1 MKLKHY
7 FLIITYAI
15 ILCFVFINIKCLWG
29 TILNVYY
36 VLVPFVIGLGIAY
49 IINFPFKFCQNKLL
63 VSMDVICN
71 GKLKFLK
78 KPLSFLLSYVLVL
91 GGFSFLVGII
101 VPQLIS
107 SVGQL
112 VNNFENYAM
121 SVEKMSIGFLEVFG
135 VTEDLLKTSIEY
147 ISDFFL
153 YIDEF
158 LPQVFNFTKSFTIGV
173 YNWLIGIIVSFYILG
188 NKEKLNIQAQ
198 KIVYALSP
206 KKYIENI
213 SNIYHLSSDIFG
225 KYIIGTL
232 IDSLIVGILCFVG
245 MAIFK
250 MPYALLISV
259 IVGVTN
265 IIPFFGPFI
274 GGIPSFLILF
284 IIEPIQALW
293 FALFIFVLQQVDG
306 NILKPKIIGNSIG
319 LSGLWVMF
327 SVIIGGGLF
336 GISGM
341 ILGVP
346 LFAVVYLIISD
357 VIHKRLKDKK
367 IYKFNEKN

>member
-1 MKLKHY
+1 M
-7 FLIITYAI
+7 
-15 ILCFVFINIKCLWG
+15 
-29 TILNVYY
+29 
-36 VLVPFVIGLGIAY
+36 
-49 IINFPFKFCQNKLL
+49 
-63 VSMDVICN
+63 
-71 GKLKFLK
+71 
-78 KPLSFLLSYVLVL
+78 
-91 GGFSFLVGII
+91 
-101 VPQLIS
+101 
-107 SVGQL
+107 
-112 VNNFENYAM
+112 
-121 SVEKMSIGFLEVFG
+121 
-135 VTEDLLKTSIEY
+135 
-147 ISDFFL
+147 
-153 YIDEF
+153 
-158 LPQVFNFTKSFTIGV
+158 
-173 YNWLIGIIVSFYILG
+173 IGIIVSFYILG